1 MTEPAAKHIRWLT
14 AAVVAA
20 ACVPYL
26 PTIRDYFTQDDFGV
40 VQLLVRRPWTT
51 FPRWFVMPW
60 MEDIWSYTPDE
71 LRPFVAFTYQLTG
84 KWCPARP
91 ELHHLFNVAMHAG
104 NSLLVMA
111 IARRV
116 IFLSPAGAAVA
127 GLVFALLP
135 GQAESVAWI
144 TGRVDSMPAFFYF
157 ATFLAYALWRQ
168 HRGWR
173 LYAAA
178 LALFFIALF
187 SKQNTITML
196 VTLAAYDWIVLTS
209 RERGALL
216 SALSYWAPFALLTG
230 GYLLLRRAVFGHSL
244 RPGMETDNHI
254 AAVATMV
261 EHHVRRTVIGH
272 LGPLSYVDAAI
283 AAFLLSALVLI
294 AIRSGPESRSRFL
307 RAAGFFGVLWFA
319 IGVAPVA
326 LAGYESPRHAYLASA
341 GWAFMLA
348 VIVDGLYGRLRS
360 TGLRRAAVASVA
372 AILVIYA
379 VRLMPV
385 VEGWRSSARIS
396 AAGVTRVQQEAA
408 AAVPGTLII
417 VGAPRSSWEWSSP
430 FMLGPPFSPAG
441 LLERVRLVTPWRLHC
456 CGREHWND
464 YTRLRIQGWSEAAPR
479 PPIVALRFAPGTGA
493 VSRLTDAE
501 HPELGTIV
509 SVLLQTANADSL
521 DRVINDVLDRIV
533 AGRPDSRRIPTG
545 EGATGALVT
554 SSSPAARAIGF
565 RKQLKSIID

>member
-1 MTEPAAKHIRWLT
+1 MTEPSSKHLRWLT
-14 AAVVAA
+14 TAVVAA

-26 PTIRDYFTQDDFGV
+26 PTVGDYFTQDDFGV

-84 KWCPARP
+84 KWAPGRP
-91 ELHHLFNVAMHAG
+91 ELHHLFNVAMHVG

-116 IFLSPAGAAVA
+116 ILLSPAGAAVA
-127 GLVFALLP
+127 GFVFAVLP

-144 TGRVDSMPAFFYF
+144 TGRVDSMPAFFYL

-173 LYAAA
+173 MYAAA
-178 LALFFIALF
+178 LALFFVALF

-216 SALSYWAPFALLTG
+216 SALRYWAPFALLTG

-244 RPGMETDNHI
+244 RPGLQTQDHI
-254 AAVATMV
+254 AAVATMI

-272 LGPLSYVDAAI
+272 LGPLSYIEAAA
-283 AAFLLSALVLI
+283 AAFLLSALVVL
-294 AIRSGPESRSRFL
+294 AIRSGPEARSRFL
-307 RAAGFFGVLWFA
+307 RAVGLFGVLWFA

-348 VIVDGLYGRLRS
+348 VIADGLYVRLRS
-360 TGLRRAAVASVA
+360 TGIRRAAVAAVA
-372 AILVIYA
+372 AMLVVYL
-379 VRLMPV
+379 VRLVPV
-385 VEGWRSSARIS
+385 VQGWRSSARIS
-396 AAGVTRVQQEAA
+396 AAAVMRVQQEAA
-408 AAVPGTLII
+408 AAAPGTLMI
-417 VGAPRSSWEWSSP
+417 VGVPRTSWEWSSP
-430 FMLGPPFSPAG
+430 FMLGPPFAPAG
-441 LLERVRLVTPWRLHC
+441 LVDRVRLVTPWRLHC
-456 CGREHWND
+456 CGREHWNV
-464 YTRLRIQGWSEAAPR
+464 YTRLRIQGWTEAASR
-479 PPIVALRFAPGTGA
+479 PPIVAVRFAPETGA

-501 HPELGTIV
+501 YPELRTIV
-509 SVLLQTANADSL
+509 PMLLETANADSL

-533 AGRPDSRRIPTG
+533 AGRPDGPRIGTG
-545 EGATGALVT
+545 DHATL
-554 SSSPAARAIGF
+554 ARLP
-565 RKQLKSIID
+565 R

>member
-1 MTEPAAKHIRWLT
+1 MAI
-14 AAVVAA
+14 VAA

-26 PTIRDYFTQDDFGV
+26 PTVGDYFTQDDFGV

-60 MEDIWSYTPDE
+60 MEDIWGYTPDE

-84 KWCPARP
+84 KWAPGRP
-91 ELHHLFNVAMHAG
+91 ELHHLFNVAMHVG

-116 IFLSPAGAAVA
+116 ILLSPAGAAVA
-127 GLVFALLP
+127 GFVFAVLP

-144 TGRVDSMPAFFYF
+144 TGRVDSMPAFFYL

-173 LYAAA
+173 MYAAG
-178 LALFFIALF
+178 LALFFVALF

-216 SALSYWAPFALLTG
+216 SAPKYWAPFALLTG
-230 GYLLLRRAVFGHSL
+230 GYLLLRRALFGHSL
-244 RPGMETDNHI
+244 RPGLQTQDHI
-254 AAVATMV
+254 AAVATMI

-272 LGPLSYVDAAI
+272 LGPLSYVEAAA
-283 AAFLLSALVLI
+283 AAFLLTALVLI
-294 AIRSGPESRSRFL
+294 AIRSEPESRSRFL
-307 RAAGFFGVLWFA
+307 RAVGFFGVLWFV

-348 VIVDGLYGRLRS
+348 VIADGLYVRLRS
-360 TGLRRAAVASVA
+360 TGIRRAAVAAVA
-372 AILVIYA
+372 AMLVVYL
-379 VRLMPV
+379 VRLVPV
-385 VEGWRSSARIS
+385 VQGWRSSARIS
-396 AAGVTRVQQEAA
+396 AAAVMRVQQEAA
-408 AAVPGTLII
+408 AAAPGTLMI
-417 VGAPRSSWEWSSP
+417 VGVPRTSWEWSSP
-430 FMLGPPFSPAG
+430 FMLGPPFAPAG
-441 LLERVRLVTPWRLHC
+441 LVDRVRFVTPWRLHC
-456 CGREHWND
+456 CGREHWNV
-464 YTRLRIQGWSEAAPR
+464 YTRLRIQGWTEAAPR
-479 PPIVALRFAPGTGA
+479 PPIVAVRFAPETGA

-501 HPELGTIV
+501 YPELQTIV
-509 SVLLQTANADSL
+509 PVLLQTANADSL
-521 DRVINDVLDRIV
+521 DRVISDVLDRIV
-533 AGRPDSRRIPTG
+533 AGRPDGPRMETG
-545 EGATGALVT
+545 DRTTPVR
-554 SSSPAARAIGF
+554 PPR
-565 RKQLKSIID
+565 

>member
-1 MTEPAAKHIRWLT
+1 MTEPSAKHVRWL
-14 AAVVAA
+14 AMVVVAA

-26 PTIRDYFTQDDFGV
+26 PTVGDYFTQDDFGV

-60 MEDIWSYTPDE
+60 MEDIWGYTPDE

-84 KWCPARP
+84 KWAPGRP
-91 ELHHLFNVAMHAG
+91 ELHHVFNVAMHGG
-104 NSLLVMA
+104 NALLVMA

-116 IFLSPAGAAVA
+116 IGLSAAGAAVA

-144 TGRVDSMPAFFYF
+144 TGRVDSMPAFFYL

-173 LYAAA
+173 LYTAA

-187 SKQNTITML
+187 SKQNTITMIA
-196 VTLAAYDWIVLTS
+196 TLAAYDAVVLTS
-209 RERGALL
+209 RGRGALL
-216 SALSYWAPFALLTG
+216 SALKYWAPFAALTA
-230 GYLLLRRAVFGHSL
+230 GYLLLRKVVFGHSL
-244 RPGMETDNHI
+244 RPGLQTGDQVV
-254 AAVATMV
+254 AVATMID
-261 EHHVRRTVIGH
+261 HHVRRTVIGH
-272 LGPLSYVDAAI
+272 LGPFSSIDAAG
-283 AAFLLSALVLI
+283 AAFLLTALVLVI
-294 AIRSGPESRSRFL
+294 VRSGPEARSGFF
-307 RAAGFFGVLWFA
+307 RALGFFGLLWFV
-319 IGVAPVA
+319 IGIGPVA

-348 VIVDGLYGRLRS
+348 IVVDGLYVRLRS
-360 TGLRRAAVASVA
+360 RSLRIAVVA
-372 AILVIYA
+372 AICALLVIYS
-379 VRLMPV
+379 VRLVPV

-396 AAGVTRVQQEAA
+396 AAAVTRVQEEAA
-408 AAVPGTLII
+408 AADPGTLMI
-417 VGAPRSSWEWSSP
+417 VGVPRRSWEWSSP
-430 FMLGPPFSPAG
+430 FMLGPPFAPAG
-441 LLERVRLVTPWRLHC
+441 LVDRVRLVTPWRLHC

-464 YTRLRIQGWSEAAPR
+464 YTRLRIRGWTGAAPR
-479 PPIVALRFAPGTGA
+479 PPIIALRFAPGTGA

-501 HPELGTIV
+501 YPELRTIV

-533 AGRPDSRRIPTG
+533 AGRPESPRTSPGDR
-545 EGATGALVT
+545 ATGARTL
-554 SSSPAARAIGF
+554 P
-565 RKQLKSIID
+565 